1 MSGDKTEAPTPK
13 KLKDLRKKGSVAR
26 SVELPA
32 GVSLVVLVAVLPWML
47 GSFFQV
53 LRTDLT
59 VTLSAAGTSD
69 IAQAKALLA
78 RLLLD
83 IAQALA
89 PPVALVSGAAIVSG
103 CLVTRSAPN
112 PAMLKPQFSRLSP
125 AKTLKRMLS
134 THSLVDLV
142 KNTLK
147 LAVLTAVSYSAWKR
161 GYATL
166 VREGSTPAE
175 LQAMVGA
182 ACRTLL
188 WQAAALAVVVG
199 VADAAY
205 QRRSFNKQARM
216 SKQDV
221 REEAKQAEGNPE
233 AKSVMRARQLA
244 VARGRMIEA
253 VPKADVVLANPTH
266 LVVALQYT
274 AGTAAPVVVAKGAG
288 PVADRIKAIAA
299 KHSVPV
305 LHDKPLARALYRAT
319 EVGDTVPAELFRV
332 VAEVLATV
340 YAAKRRGIR
349 PSWAPRPDL
358 TQADLAGAVA

>member
-1 MSGDKTEAPTPK
+1 VSGEKTEKPTPK
-13 KLKDLRKKGSVAR
+13 KLRDLRRKGSAAR
-26 SVELPA
+26 STELPA
-32 GVSLVVLVAVLPWML
+32 GVSLVALVAVLPWML
-47 GSFFQV
+47 GRFFQV

-59 VTLSAAGTSD
+59 VTLSAAGSLD
-69 IAQAKALLA
+69 LGQARGLVA
-78 RLLLD
+78 RLVLD
-83 IAQALA
+83 TAQSLA

-134 THSLVDLV
+134 THSLVDLT

-147 LAVLTAVSYSAWKR
+147 LAVLTAVTYSSWKK

-166 VREGSTPAE
+166 VREGSTPADLQE
-175 LQAMVGA
+175 LVGS

-188 WQAAALAVVVG
+188 WQSAALAVLVG

-216 SKQDV
+216 SKQDIK
-221 REEAKQAEGNPE
+221 EEAKQSEGNPE
-233 AKSVMRARQLA
+233 AKGAIRARQLA

-274 AGTAAPVVVAKGAG
+274 PGTAAPVVVAKGAG
-288 PVADRIKAIAA
+288 PVADRIKQVAA
-299 KHSVPV
+299 EHGVPV
-305 LHDKPLARALYRAT
+305 LHDKPLARALYKAT

-340 YAAKRRGIR
+340 YSARRRGVR
-349 PSWAPRPDL
+349 PSWSPRPE
-358 TQADLAGAVA
+358 LAGATA

>member
-1 MSGDKTEAPTPK
+1 MSGEKTEKPTPK
-13 KLKDLRKKGSVAR
+13 KLKDLRKKGSAAR
-26 SVELPA
+26 STELPA
-32 GVSLVVLVAVLPWML
+32 GVSLVALVAVLPWML
-47 GSFFQV
+47 GRFFQV

-59 VTLSAAGTSD
+59 VALSAAGTSD
-69 IAQAKALLA
+69 LGQAKGLMV

-83 IAQALA
+83 TAQSLA
-89 PPVALVSGAAIVSG
+89 PPVAVVSGAAIVSG

-112 PAMLKPQFSRLSP
+112 PAMLRPRFSRLSP

-134 THSLVDLV
+134 THSVVDLV
-142 KNTLK
+142 KNTVK
-147 LAVLTAVSYSAWKR
+147 LAVLTAVSYSSWKK

-175 LQAMVGA
+175 LQEMVGA

-188 WQAAALAVVVG
+188 WQAAALAVLVG

-216 SKQDV
+216 SKHDI
-221 REEAKQAEGNPE
+221 REEAKSAEGNPE
-233 AKSVMRARQLA
+233 AKQAMRARQLA

-274 AGTAAPVVVAKGAG
+274 PGTAAPVVVAKGAG
-288 PVADRIKAIAA
+288 PVADRIKAVAA
-299 KHSVPV
+299 EHGVPV
-305 LHDKPLARALYRAT
+305 LHDKPLARALYKAT

-340 YAAKRRGIR
+340 YAAKRRGVR
-349 PSWAPRPDL
+349 PSWSPR
-358 TQADLAGAVA
+358 ADLAGALS

>member
-1 MSGDKTEAPTPK
+1 MSGDKTEKPTPK
-13 KLKDLRKKGSVAR
+13 KLKDLRKKGSAAR
-26 SVELPA
+26 STELPA
-32 GVSLVVLVAVLPWML
+32 GVSLVALVAVLPWML
-47 GSFFQV
+47 GSFFAV

-59 VTLSAAGTSD
+59 VTLAAAGTLD
-69 IAQAKALLA
+69 LAQARGLAA
-78 RLLLD
+78 RLVLD
-83 IAQALA
+83 TATALA

-134 THSLVDLV
+134 THSAVDLA

-147 LAVLTAVSYSAWKR
+147 LAVLTAVTYGAWKK

-166 VREGSTPAE
+166 VREGNTPAALQE
-175 LQAMVGA
+175 LVGA
-182 ACRTLL
+182 ACRKLL

-216 SKQDV
+216 SKHDI
-221 REEAKQAEGNPE
+221 REEAKSAEGNPE
-233 AKSVMRARQLA
+233 AKQAMRSRQLA
-244 VARGRMIEA
+244 AARGRMIEA

-274 AGTAAPVVVAKGAG
+274 PGSAAPVVVAKGAG
-288 PVADRIKAIAA
+288 PVADRIKAVAA
-299 KHSVPV
+299 EHGVPV
-305 LHDKPLARALYRAT
+305 LHDKPLARALYKAT

-340 YAAKRRGIR
+340 YAAKRRGVR
-349 PSWAPRPDL
+349 PSWSPRS
-358 TQADLAGAVA
+358 DLAGALS